1 MKTLAAAALGGL
13 LPLLSLGQAAPAAS
27 PASSGCVDCHLAVDD
42 ARITPPA
49 TAFAE
54 DVHAHA
60 GLTCAGCHGGD
71 PRAEDQDAAH
81 DRRKG
86 FRGKPSPRE
95 IPAFC
100 GDCHAD
106 AVGMKRY
113 DPSLRVDQLAEY
125 RTSGHGRGLAK
136 GDETVATCSSCHGSH
151 GILPV
156 KDPRSPVYPLTIA
169 ETCNRC
175 HGDAAL
181 MSAHGLPSDVLA
193 KYRQSV
199 HFETLTKKGDLSAPT
214 CNSCHGNHGAAP
226 PQVASVANVCGSCHA
241 IFADQFKASPHEAA
255 FAELGLPGCVT
266 CHENHAILHPTDEF
280 LAEGPDGKCATCHEA
295 GTKGA
300 DAAAAMY
307 AELMRLRQDTA
318 AARALLRTEAEAGM
332 EVSRIQFDLAKADEA
347 LTKARVDVHY
357 FAPAAVEKAAAEGLA
372 VARASNE
379 AAERVHSERD
389 FRRTGL
395 FASLGLIL
403 LAIAALAVKIRD
415 LDRRGRP

>member
-1 MKTLAAAALGGL
+1 MRTFAAALLGGL
-13 LPLLSLGQAAPAAS
+13 VPLLGLGQTP
-27 PASSGCVDCHLAVDD
+27 PGPPTSSGCVDCHIALDD
-42 ARITPPA
+42 SRITPPA

-71 PRAEDQDAAH
+71 PRAEDQDVAH
-81 DRRKG
+81 DRRRG

-100 GDCHAD
+100 GNCHAD
-106 AVGMKRY
+106 AAVMKQY
-113 DPSLRVDQLAEY
+113 NPSLRVDQLPEY
-125 RTSGHGRGLAK
+125 RTSGHGRALAK
-136 GDETVATCSSCHGSH
+136 GDETVATCSSCHGAH

-156 KDPRSPVYPLTIA
+156 EDPRSPVYPTHIGD
-169 ETCNRC
+169 TCNRC

-181 MSAHGLPSDVLA
+181 MGAHGLPSDVLA

-226 PQVASVANVCGSCHA
+226 PQVASVANVCGTCHN
-241 IFADQFKASPHEAA
+241 IFAEQFKSSPHEAT
-255 FAELGLPGCVT
+255 FAEMGLPGCVT
-266 CHENHAILHPTDEF
+266 CHENHAIVHPPDEF
-280 LAEGPDGKCATCHEA
+280 LAAGPDSKCESCHEP

-300 DAAAAMY
+300 EAAASMY
-307 AELMRLRQDTA
+307 AALMRLREETA
-318 AARALLRTEAEAGM
+318 TARRMLRTEAEAGM
-332 EVSRIQFDLAKADEA
+332 EVSKIQFELAKADEA

-357 FAPAAVEKAAAEGLA
+357 FSPAAVDKAAAEGLA
-372 VARASNE
+372 VARTSKE
-379 AAERVHSERD
+379 AAVRVHSERE
-389 FRRTGL
+389 FRRKGL
-395 FASLGLIL
+395 FASLALIL
-403 LAIAALAVKIRD
+403 VAIVALAVKIRD